1 MMSNKALTTQKGT
14 VNRGLIHL
22 HLQKLLNMWLIFY
35 KKNVCIMVK
44 NFLSGEFFTA
54 FLKIPSRKRKCLPT
68 SLTRLANSFQEAA
81 TRGLL

>member
-35 KKNVCIMVK
+35 KK
-44 NFLSGEFFTA
+44 
-54 FLKIPSRKRKCLPT
+54 KCLYNGQKFPIWGIFY
-68 SLTRLANSFQEAA
+68 SVPQNSQPQTQMFTHFAD
-81 TRGLL
+81 TLG